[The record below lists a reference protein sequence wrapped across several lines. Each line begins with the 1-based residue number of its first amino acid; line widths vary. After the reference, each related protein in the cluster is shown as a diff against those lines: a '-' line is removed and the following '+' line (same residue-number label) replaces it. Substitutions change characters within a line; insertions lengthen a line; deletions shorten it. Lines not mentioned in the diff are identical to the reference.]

1 MVLRV
6 ENLTYVYRS
15 PFSPNRTALS
25 KISLEVH
32 PQDILAIVG
41 ATGSGKTTLIQHFN
55 GLLQPT
61 EGKVLIDYR
70 DVSSSSSDLEWAR
83 KKIGLVFQFPEI
95 QLFEETVYDDI
106 AFGPRNLGLSEKM
119 VEERVRRSLRLVGL
133 SFRQFSK
140 LSPFQLSGGEK
151 RRVAIAGILAMEP
164 EILVLDEPTVGLDR
178 KGACKVEKILKRY
191 YRQGKT
197 VIFVSHDIDL
207 VARLASRVVV
217 LKNGK
222 LQFDGSKA
230 DLFRNETILKDA
242 GLVLPQV
249 CRFMQNLRKKGLPV
263 KTDVFTIEEAKEEI
277 TRVLEKTKHRIIEPL
292 T

>member
-15 PFSPNRTALS
+15 PFSPIRIALS
-25 KISLEVH
+25 GISLEVH
-32 PQDILAIVG
+32 SQDILAIVG

-61 EGKVLIDYR
+61 EGRVFVDSKDISGSQNNMGWV
-70 DVSSSSSDLEWAR
+70 R
-83 KKIGLVFQFPEI
+83 KKIALVFQFPEI

-106 AFGPRNLGLSEKM
+106 AFGPRNLGLSEKL
-119 VEERVRRSLRLVGL
+119 VEDRVRRSLRLVGL
-133 SFRQFSK
+133 GFERFSR

-151 RRVAIAGILAMEP
+151 RRVAIAGVLAMEP
-164 EILVLDEPTVGLDR
+164 QVLVLDEPTVGLDR
-178 KGACKVEKILKRY
+178 KGAARVEEILKRY
-191 YRQGKT
+191 HRQGRT
-197 VIFVSHDIDL
+197 VIFVSHDMDL

-222 LQFDGSKA
+222 LLFDGSKME
-230 DLFRNETILKDA
+230 LFRNKAILEDA

-249 CRFMQNLRKKGLPV
+249 CRFMQNLQKKGFPV
-263 KTDVFTIEEAKEEI
+263 RTDVFTVEEAMEEI
-277 TRVLEKTKHRIIEPL
+277 KRVLGEKNRV
-292 T
+292 